1 MCLMSKNPKK
11 CNLSCVLCS
20 CFTGNNERSEEDFE
34 HIAENEPFDYVVEK
48 LCIKK
53 LPLRTFATTEDVEN
67 YNKKLML
74 LNEVASPMT
83 RQDVIAAQSNR
94 ITFQKNLGG
103 PSNAFHHQ
111 PSPKPVSI
119 SDKDGRLVSN
129 ILNKHASLYTLDN
142 KNPIPKDPFNPP
154 RNKVIVPESVSKV
167 LRRTPTLPPLHVP
180 VEVEVLYR
188 PTSSFKYLANKKR
201 MTPDIA
207 KTINA
212 LRVAPKSPTGVQPR
226 NQISAI
232 SVTPVSTVNKSTESD
247 SSMYT
252 SSQAS
257 LLLDTNTVFNHI
269 KSNDP
274 ESIMATVDLET
285 RSSTDNKQS
294 ADSLD
299 VNLDED
305 EQSSQYS
312 SKLQPQLPYQNFKWK
327 IIIKRHSDKTQG
339 ASKVESLNQ

>member
-1 MCLMSKNPKK
+1 MSKNPKK

-20 CFTGNNERSEEDFE
+20 CFTGNNETSEEDFE
-34 HIAENEPFDYVVEK
+34 HISENEPFDYVVEK

-53 LPLRTFATTEDVEN
+53 LPLRTFATAEDVEN
-67 YNKKLML
+67 YNKKLTL

-83 RQDVIAAQSNR
+83 RQDLIAAPSN
-94 ITFQKNLGG
+94 ITFRKNLGG
-103 PSNAFHHQ
+103 SSKAFRYQ

-119 SDKDGRLVSN
+119 NDKEGQIVAK
-129 ILNKHASLYTLDN
+129 ILNKHASLYTLDD

-154 RNKVIVPESVSKV
+154 RDRVLVPESVSTV
-167 LRRTPTLPPLHVP
+167 LRRNATLPPLQVP
-180 VEVEVLYR
+180 VEVLHR
-188 PTSSFKYLANKKR
+188 PTSSFKYPTNKKR
-201 MTPDIA
+201 MTRDIE

-212 LRVAPKSPTGVQPR
+212 LRVAPRSPTAVQPR

-232 SVTPVSTVNKSTESD
+232 SVTPVDVNESTESE
-247 SSMYT
+247 SSLYT

-257 LLLDTNTVFNHI
+257 LLLDTNTVFNYI

-285 RSSTDNKQS
+285 RSSIDNKQS
-294 ADSLD
+294 VDSLE
-299 VNLDED
+299 VNHDED
-305 EQSSQYS
+305 EQGSQYD
-312 SKLQPQLPYQNFKWK
+312 SKSQQQLPFQNFKWK

-339 ASKVESLNQ
+339 ASKVENFHQ